1 MFLERIPKE
10 RLTLGG
16 GLLVLT
22 LLLGYAILRSA
33 QPPPAVVVEPPRLVD
48 PSAPTTLASA
58 PTTTPKS
65 EVVVHVTGAVK
76 RPALV
81 RLSPDARVDDA
92 IREAGGMKPT
102 ADLEALNLAAKLVDG
117 TQLYVPSKGGPP
129 PETTYRGAKGDD
141 SSPYASATRK
151 ARATSGGGSQP
162 GPASIS
168 LNTASAAEL
177 DRLPGVGPST
187 AAKILDYRREKGG
200 FTSIDELMA
209 VKGIGPKKLQSMR
222 KYLRL

>member
-10 RLTLGG
+10 RLTVGA

-22 LLLGYAILRSA
+22 ALLGYGVLRTQTA
-33 QPPPAVVVEPPRLVD
+33 DPPIVVETPRLTDGGTQPPAAAV
-48 PSAPTTLASA
+48 A
-58 PTTTPKS
+58 TPS
-65 EVVVHVTGAVK
+65 EVVVHVVGAVK
-76 RPALV
+76 APRLV
-81 RLSPDARVDDA
+81 RLPSTARVDDA
-92 IREAGGMKPT
+92 LRAAGGTKPN
-102 ADLEALNLAAKLVDG
+102 ADLEALNLAAKLQDG
-117 TQLYVPSKGGPP
+117 TQLYVPSKGATAPVEEAYAGA
-129 PETTYRGAKGDD
+129 RGNDAT
-141 SSPYASATRK
+141 PYASSARR
-151 ARATSGGGSQP
+151 ARATKGAGSGA
-162 GPASIS
+162 PAAGSIS

-200 FTSIDELMA
+200 FTSVDELMA